1 MGLYHLGLGDL
12 FQGIAGLD
20 TCLVSKPHAAPYLK
34 AAALCGVSPGAC
46 VSIGDRYDMDI
57 AIPLSLGMGGILVA
71 GVADVYQ
78 L

>member
-1 MGLYHLGLGDL
+1 
-12 FQGIAGLD
+12 
-20 TCLVSKPHAAPYLK
+20 
-34 AAALCGVSPGAC
+34 
-46 VSIGDRYDMDI
+46 MDI

>member
-1 MGLYHLGLGDL
+1 LGPKPPGQRLSL
-12 FQGIAGLD
+12 SN
-20 TCLVSKPHAAPYLK
+20 TLVRF
-34 AAALCGVSPGAC
+34 GVSPEECIRWREELYEPGAC
-46 VSIGDRYDMDI
+46 VSVGDRYDMDI